1 MKKLNKIGKI
11 LIVFLLVFLLTGCTK
26 QLVVEK
32 TNDKGKKTKEVVK
45 YDNGK
50 NATGQ
55 SLTKNILCRPED
67 KDLIKLYKDNEAE
80 NYRFGICVSKKL
92 GNAVTRN
99 LIKRRVKDII
109 DKSNLHFANKD
120 YIIVLKKSAVSA
132 QYLEL
137 KEDLISVLKK
147 FDR

>member
-1 MKKLNKIGKI
+1 MLLIKEEQKDVKNYQHNSTYLGKWFFVIRGVFMKKIN
-11 LIVFLLVFLLTGCTK
+11 IVK
-26 QLVVEK
+26 EK
-32 TNDKGKKTKEVVK
+32 KDFDKAFKLRNQIYSK
-45 YDNGK
+45 Y
-50 NATGQ
+50 AY
-55 SLTKNILCRPED
+55 IY
-67 KDLIKLYKDNEAE
+67 IKDNEAE

-109 DKSNLHFANKD
+109 DKSKLHFANKD